1 VGNFVTHF
9 SRGGWIGSDEGTIQ
23 RNHNASDQRDSM
35 RSNMVNVGEEREE
48 SIFGGEDI
56 HSPWGGEEDER
67 DNQGGGGTDKAYPPW
82 TSPFWPRMVV
92 TDNTRWE
99 VVCSGLPRADI
110 TVQYDIY
117 YR

>member
-1 VGNFVTHF
+1 
-9 SRGGWIGSDEGTIQ
+9 
-23 RNHNASDQRDSM
+23 M
-35 RSNMVNVGEEREE
+35 RSNIIIKEGAEISVWRRGRTT
-48 SIFGGEDI
+48 
-56 HSPWGGEEDER
+56 PWGEGDEGER